1 MWLVNS
7 HIIFKA
13 QLRNY
18 SQPLNL
24 TLSPPSL
31 KILPGIYQLT
41 MLDAG
46 QEKINEIKSLPSRN
60 SLGDIFGKKDSDAT
74 LRPLNVHFP
83 V

>member
-1 MWLVNS
+1 
-7 HIIFKA
+7 
-13 QLRNY
+13 
-18 SQPLNL
+18 
-24 TLSPPSL
+24 
-31 KILPGIYQLT
+31 